1 MKKKVFGIAVAMVVI
16 FGMVYIANAVTLD
29 DAKGLAEKAAAF
41 WKANG
46 KEKAIAEFNN
56 PKGQFVKG
64 DLYIV
69 AHDFKGIV
77 LARGTNQS
85 LVGVNLFDQKDP
97 NGGRFFVREEI
108 DIAMKKGSGWIN
120 YSWTNPATKKVQDKK
135 SWVQKIDGADAFV
148 LCGIFQ

>member
-1 MKKKVFGIAVAMVVI
+1 MKKKVFSIAVAMVVI

-77 LARGTNQS
+77 LAHGTNQS